1 MDDFAEYFHEAAVG
15 GGRLSLIDLGDGP
28 AVLLG
33 HGYLWDW
40 SLWEP
45 QIPVLARGRRLLIPD
60 MWGHGRSGPLP
71 PDTRSLVDIAD
82 HMLGVLDA
90 RGIDRCV
97 VVGLSLGGMWGAH
110 LAAMAP
116 DRVAGLVMLNS
127 YLGAESPP
135 KRAALGAMLDRVE
148 AAGRFDDEIARLLI
162 PLFFAPGAGQAHPE
176 LVERLR
182 QTLDGYTADTLR
194 ASIAP
199 LGRLIIDRPD
209 DLETLT
215 RISAP
220 TLIIGGAQDL
230 ARPAE
235 ESRIMADIMD
245 AELAVIGDC
254 GHTAALERPAAVS
267 TLVEGFLDRLGW
279 SAGPECAA
287 LTAKD
292 GR

>member
-1 MDDFAEYFHEAAVG
+1 MDDVAEHFHEAAVA

-45 QIPVLARGRRLLIPD
+45 QIPALARGRRLIIPD

-71 PDTRSLVDIAD
+71 PDTRSLAD
-82 HMLGVLDA
+82 LASHMLGVLDA

-116 DRVAGLVMLNS
+116 DRVAGQVMLNS

-135 KRAALGAMLDRVE
+135 KRAALGAMLNRVE

-162 PLFFAPGAGQAHPE
+162 PLFFAPGASETQPG

-182 QTLDGYTADTLR
+182 QTLDGYTAQTLR
-194 ASIAP
+194 TSIAP
-199 LGRLIIDRPD
+199 LGRLIVERPD
-209 DLETLT
+209 DLEILT

-220 TLIIGGAQDL
+220 TLVIAGAQDL

-254 GHTAALERPAAVS
+254 GHSAALERPVAVS

-279 SAGPECAA
+279 RAGLERAVLSAEA
-287 LTAKD
+287 
-292 GR
+292 RR